1 MSAAEIKES
10 FLMALSALRA
20 NKVRSALTLLGILV
34 GVFSIIAVMTAIRV
48 MQDHADFSLSQLG
61 ANTFQIQKWAS
72 ITVGGRG
79 ERDWQKY
86 YRRKDLT
93 YEHAQALVER
103 LTLAKH
109 IGVDEGL
116 DSTEVLSNY
125 EKTNPDVQLR
135 GVTPG
140 SFPGKNWKIAQGRA
154 LLDVDLDHNRR
165 VCVLGAP
172 VAKKVF
178 PFGSAV
184 GQFVKYRGMNYRV
197 VGVLEK
203 MGAFF
208 GREVDNFILIPLT
221 TGLNRYGWKW
231 RSLDV
236 VVQAPNQESFNEVQ
250 AQARGIL
257 RSVRKVSPG
266 EEDDFDFVSNDL
278 LIMQFRSVTLA
289 FRAGAAAISSIALVV
304 AGIGIMNIMLVSVT
318 ERTMEIGVRRAVG
331 ARRKNILLQFVI
343 ESVILCQIGGLVGVI
358 LGIAGGNIASIFMK
372 TPPSIPLDW
381 ALYGLL
387 ICSAVGVVFGTYPA
401 YKAAR
406 IHPIDALHY
415 E

>member
-48 MQDHADFSLSQLG
+48 MQDYANSSLSQLG

-93 YEHAQALVER
+93 YEHAQTLAER

-116 DSTEVLSNY
+116 DSTEVLSDY

-197 VGVLEK
+197 VGVLEE

-208 GREVDNFILIPLT
+208 GHEVDNFVLIPLT

-257 RSVRKVSPG
+257 RSVRKVPPG

-278 LIMQFRSVTLA
+278 LITQFRSVTLA

>member
-48 MQDHADFSLSQLG
+48 MQDSADSSLSQLG

-79 ERDWQKY
+79 ERDWQRY

-93 YEHAQALVER
+93 YEHAQALTDR

-109 IGVDEGL
+109 VGVDEGL
-116 DSTEVLSNY
+116 DSTEVFSDY

-140 SFPGKNWKIAQGRA
+140 SFPGRNWKIAQGRA
-154 LLDVDLDHNRR
+154 LLDTDLDNNRR

-184 GQFVKYRGMNYRV
+184 GQFVKYRGINYLV
-197 VGVLEK
+197 VGVLEE
-203 MGAFF
+203 MAAFF
-208 GREVDNFILIPLT
+208 GREVDNLVLIPLT

-236 VVQAPNQESFNEVQ
+236 VVQAPNQESFDEVQ
-250 AQARGIL
+250 AQARGVL
-257 RSVRKVSPG
+257 RSARKVPPG

-278 LIMQFRSVTLA
+278 LISQFRSMTLA
-289 FRAGAAAISSIALVV
+289 FRAGAAAISSIALLV

-331 ARRKNILLQFVI
+331 ARRKNILLQFII
-343 ESVILCQIGGLVGVI
+343 ESVVLCQTGGLAGVV
-358 LGIAGGNIASIFMK
+358 LGIAGGNIASISMK
-372 TPPSIPLDW
+372 TPPSVPLDW

-406 IHPIDALHY
+406 VHPIDALHY

>member
-48 MQDHADFSLSQLG
+48 MQDHADSSLSQLG

-93 YEHAQALVER
+93 YEHAQALAER

-116 DSTEVLSNY
+116 DSTEVLSDY

-154 LLDVDLDHNRR
+154 LLDTDLDNNRR

-184 GQFVKYRGMNYRV
+184 GQFVKYRGINYLV
-197 VGVLEK
+197 VGVLEE

-208 GREVDNFILIPLT
+208 GHEVDNFVLIPLT

-236 VVQAPNQESFNEVQ
+236 VVQAPNQESFDEVQ
-250 AQARGIL
+250 VQARGIL
-257 RSVRKVSPG
+257 RSIRKVPPG

-278 LIMQFRSVTLA
+278 LITQFRSMTLV

-343 ESVILCQIGGLVGVI
+343 ESVVLCQTGGLVGVI
-358 LGIAGGNIASIFMK
+358 LGIAGGNIASIFME

-387 ICSAVGVVFGTYPA
+387 ICSAIGVVFGTYPA

>member
-48 MQDHADFSLSQLG
+48 MRDHADSSLSQLG

>member
-1 MSAAEIKES
+1 
-10 FLMALSALRA
+10 MALSALRA

-48 MQDHADFSLSQLG
+48 MQDYADSSLSQLG

-93 YEHAQALVER
+93 YEHAQALAAR
-103 LTLAKH
+103 LTLAQH

-116 DSTEVLSNY
+116 DSTEVLSDY
-125 EKTNPDVQLR
+125 GKTNPDVQLR

-154 LLDVDLDHNRR
+154 LLDTDLDNNRR

-172 VAKKVF
+172 VAKKLF
-178 PFGSAV
+178 PFGAAV
-184 GQFVKYRGMNYRV
+184 GQSVKYRGIHYLI
-197 VGVLEK
+197 VGVLEE
-203 MGAFF
+203 MSAVF
-208 GREVDNFILIPLT
+208 GREVDNFVLIPLT
-221 TGLNRYGWKW
+221 TGLNRYGGWKW
-231 RSLDV
+231 RSLDIV
-236 VVQAPNQESFNEVQ
+236 IQAPNQEFFDEVQ
-250 AQARGIL
+250 SQARGIL
-257 RSVRKVSPG
+257 RSIRKVPPG

-278 LIMQFRSVTLA
+278 LIAQFRSVTLA
-289 FRAGAAAISSIALVV
+289 FRAGAAAVSSIALVV

-331 ARRKNILLQFVI
+331 ARRKNILLQFII
-343 ESVILCQIGGLVGVI
+343 ESVVLCQAGGLAGVV
-358 LGIAGGNIASIFMK
+358 LGIAGGNLASISMK

-387 ICSAVGVVFGTYPA
+387 ICSAVGIVFGTYPA

-406 IHPIDALHY
+406 VHPIDALHY

>member
-10 FLMALSALRA
+10 FLMALSALRS

-48 MQDHADFSLSQLG
+48 MQDHADSSLSQLG

-93 YEHAQALVER
+93 YEHAQALAER

-116 DSTEVLSNY
+116 DSTEVLSDY
-125 EKTNPDVQLR
+125 GKTNPDVQLR

-154 LLDVDLDHNRR
+154 LLDTDLDNNRR

-172 VAKKVF
+172 VAKKLF
-178 PFGSAV
+178 PFGAAV
-184 GQFVKYRGMNYRV
+184 GQFVKYRGINYLV
-197 VGVLEK
+197 VGVLEE

-208 GREVDNFILIPLT
+208 GHEVDNFVLIPLT

-231 RSLDV
+231 RSLDIV
-236 VVQAPNQESFNEVQ
+236 IQAPNQESFDEVQ

-257 RSVRKVSPG
+257 RSIRKVPPG

-278 LIMQFRSVTLA
+278 LIAQFRSVTLA
-289 FRAGAAAISSIALVV
+289 FRAGAAAVSSIALVV

-331 ARRKNILLQFVI
+331 ARRKNILLQFII
-343 ESVILCQIGGLVGVI
+343 ESVVLCQAGGLAGVV
-358 LGIAGGNIASIFMK
+358 LGIAGGNLASISMK
-372 TPPSIPLDW
+372 TSPSIPLDW

>member
-48 MQDHADFSLSQLG
+48 MRDHADSSLSQLG

-93 YEHAQALVER
+93 YEHAQTLAER

-116 DSTEVLSNY
+116 DSTEVFSDY
-125 EKTNPDVQLR
+125 GKTNPDVQLR

-154 LLDVDLDHNRR
+154 LLDTDLDNNRR

-184 GQFVKYRGMNYRV
+184 GQSVKYRGMNYLV
-197 VGVLEK
+197 VGVLEE

-208 GREVDNFILIPLT
+208 GHEVDNFVLIPLT

-231 RSLDV
+231 RSLDI
-236 VVQAPNQESFNEVQ
+236 VVQSPNQRSFDEVQ

-257 RSVRKVSPG
+257 RSIRKVPPG

-278 LIMQFRSVTLA
+278 LIAQFRSVTLA

-331 ARRKNILLQFVI
+331 ARRKNILLQFII
-343 ESVILCQIGGLVGVI
+343 ESVVLCQAGGLAGVV
-358 LGIAGGNIASIFMK
+358 LGIVGGNLASVSMK

-387 ICSAVGVVFGTYPA
+387 ICSAVGIVFGTYPA

-406 IHPIDALHY
+406 VHPIDALHY